1 MPADLHFPTFWLMQF
16 LLLLCRTAGLLVF
29 IPIPGL
35 RSAVEIHR
43 LVLAG
48 LFAFL
53 LLPHAP
59 PAAVNVYSLP
69 AVLAA
74 ALSEAG
80 LGVCLGLAVS
90 VIQEG
95 ILLGAQMAGLQ
106 AGYSYASTIDP
117 NSNADTAI
125 LQVLLNLG
133 VALMF
138 LALGLDTVLFR
149 FLLDSARE
157 LPAGAWKPT
166 LAHAG
171 VLIQLLQSLFTEAI
185 RTAIPVIGLLLL
197 LDVAMSLL
205 SRMQPQL
212 QLLSLSFPVK
222 MLAAL
227 LIFASLTTLLPG
239 QVARGADRAFAAVR
253 YLVETPRK

>member
-1 MPADLHFPTFWLMQF
+1 MPADLYFPAAPLLQF

-29 IPIPGL
+29 IPIPGI
-35 RSAVEIHR
+35 RSAVDTHR
-43 LVLAG
+43 LVLAA

-59 PAAVNVYSLP
+59 PSTVNVYSLP
-69 AVLAA
+69 SLAA
-74 ALSEAG
+74 AALAEAG

-117 NSNADTAI
+117 SSDADSAI

-138 LALGLDTVLFR
+138 LALGLDTILFR
-149 FLLDSARE
+149 FLLDTARE

-171 VLIQLLQSLFTEAI
+171 ILIGLMQSLFTEAI

-222 MLAAL
+222 MLASL
-227 LIFASLTTLLPG
+227 LIFASLTSQLPG
-239 QVARGADRAFAAVR
+239 QVARSAERAFAAVHL
-253 YLVETPRK
+253 LVEVPRR

>member
-125 LQVLLNLG
+125 LQVL
-133 VALMF
+133 
-138 LALGLDTVLFR
+138 FR

-239 QVARGADRAFAAVR
+239 QVARSADRAFAAVR